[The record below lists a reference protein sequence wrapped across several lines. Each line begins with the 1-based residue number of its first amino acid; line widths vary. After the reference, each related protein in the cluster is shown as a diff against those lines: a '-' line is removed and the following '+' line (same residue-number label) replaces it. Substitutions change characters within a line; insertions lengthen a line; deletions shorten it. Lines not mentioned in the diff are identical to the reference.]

1 MDYDKTC
8 QFLLLGDTEVGKTCL
23 INRYTNGVFKEEYTS
38 TVGIDFYTKPEE
50 INNKTVQVKIWDTV
64 GQERFRALTP
74 SFLRNAEGV
83 VIVFDVTSQESF
95 DNVKGWI
102 NSVKSNIGENVIPI
116 IIVGNKIDM
125 ENMREISKEDGNK
138 IASENGY
145 KYFETSAK
153 TGKGVDEAFKEIV
166 NQILDI
172 QDKNDDE
179 KVDERPSVKIH
190 KDNNKDNQKKK
201 GCCY

>member
-8 QFLLLGDTEVGKTCL
+8 LILLLGDMAVGKTCL
-23 INRYTNGVFKEEYTS
+23 INRYTNGVFKEEYIS
-38 TVGIDFYTKPEE
+38 TVGFDYYTKQEE
-50 INNKTVQVKIWDTV
+50 INNKTVQVKLWDTA
-64 GQERFRALTP
+64 GQERFKTLTP
-74 SFLRNAEGV
+74 NFLRNAEGV
-83 VIVFDVTSQESF
+83 IIVFDVTSHDSF

-102 NSVKSNIGENVIPI
+102 NSIKSNLGENIIPI

-125 ENMREISKEDGNK
+125 ENMREISKEDGKK
-138 IASENGY
+138 IASENDF

-153 TGKGVDEAFKEIV
+153 TGIGVDEAIKEIV

-172 QDKNDDE
+172 QDKNEDE
-179 KVDERPSVKIH
+179 KVDERPSFKIK

-201 GCCY
+201 GCC

>member
-8 QFLLLGDTEVGKTCL
+8 QILLLGDTQVGKTCL

-83 VIVFDVTSQESF
+83 VIVFDVTSQDSF

-102 NSVKSNIGENVIPI
+102 NSIKSNLGEKIIPI

-138 IASENGY
+138 TASENGF

-201 GCCY
+201 GCC

>member
-8 QFLLLGDTEVGKTCL
+8 QILLLGDTQVGKTCL

-83 VIVFDVTSQESF
+83 VIVFDVTSQDSF

-102 NSVKSNIGENVIPI
+102 NSIKSNLGEKIIPI

-138 IASENGY
+138 TASENGF

-153 TGKGVDEAFKEIV
+153 TGKGVDEAFKELV

-201 GCCY
+201 GCC

>member
-8 QFLLLGDTEVGKTCL
+8 QILLLGDMAVGKTCL
-23 INRYTNGVFKEEYTS
+23 INRYTNGVFKEEYIS
-38 TVGIDFYTKPEE
+38 TVGFDYYTKQEE
-50 INNKTVQVKIWDTV
+50 INNKTVQVKLWDTA
-64 GQERFRALTP
+64 GQERFKTLTP
-74 SFLRNAEGV
+74 NFLRNAEGV
-83 VIVFDVTSQESF
+83 IIVFDVTSHDSF

-102 NSVKSNIGENVIPI
+102 NSIKSNLGENIIPI

-125 ENMREISKEDGNK
+125 ENMREISKEDGKK
-138 IASENGY
+138 IASENDF

-153 TGKGVDEAFKEIV
+153 TGIGVDEAIKEIV

-172 QDKNDDE
+172 QDKNEDE
-179 KVDERPSVKIH
+179 KVDERPSFKIK

-201 GCCY
+201 GCC

>member
-8 QFLLLGDTEVGKTCL
+8 QILLLGDMAVGKTCL
-23 INRYTNGVFKEEYTS
+23 INRYTNGVFKEEYIS
-38 TVGIDFYTKPEE
+38 TVGFDYYTKQEE
-50 INNKTVQVKIWDTV
+50 INNKTVQVKLWDTA
-64 GQERFRALTP
+64 GQERFKTLTP

-83 VIVFDVTSQESF
+83 IIVFDVTSQDSF

-102 NSVKSNIGENVIPI
+102 NSIKSNLGEKIIPI

-125 ENMREISKEDGNK
+125 ENMREISKGDGNK
-138 IASENGY
+138 TASENGF

-201 GCCY
+201 GCC

>member
-8 QFLLLGDTEVGKTCL
+8 QILLLGDMAVGKTCL
-23 INRYTNGVFKEEYTS
+23 INRYTNGVFKEEYIS
-38 TVGIDFYTKPEE
+38 TVGFDYYTKQEE

-83 VIVFDVTSQESF
+83 VIVFDVTSQDSF

-102 NSVKSNIGENVIPI
+102 NSIKSNLGEKIIPI

-125 ENMREISKEDGNK
+125 ENMREISKEDGKK
-138 IASENGY
+138 IASENDF

-153 TGKGVDEAFKEIV
+153 TGIGVDEAIKEIV

-172 QDKNDDE
+172 QDKNEDE
-179 KVDERPSVKIH
+179 KVDERPSFKIK

-201 GCCY
+201 GCC

>member
-1 MDYDKTC
+1 MNYDKTC
-8 QFLLLGDTEVGKTCL
+8 QILLLGDMAVGKTCL

-125 ENMREISKEDGNK
+125 ENLREISKEDGNK
-138 IASENGY
+138 IASENGF

-153 TGKGVDEAFKEIV
+153 TGKGVDEAFKELV

-201 GCCY
+201 GCC

>member
-8 QFLLLGDTEVGKTCL
+8 QILLLGDMAVGKTCL

-83 VIVFDVTSQESF
+83 VIVFDVTSQDSF

-102 NSVKSNIGENVIPI
+102 NSIKSNIGENVIPI

-125 ENMREISKEDGNK
+125 ENMREISKEDGSK
-138 IASENGY
+138 TASENGY

-201 GCCY
+201 GCC

>member
-1 MDYDKTC
+1 MDYDKIC
-8 QFLLLGDTEVGKTCL
+8 QILLLGDMAVGKTCL
-23 INRYTNGVFKEEYTS
+23 INRYTNGVFKEEYIS
-38 TVGIDFYTKPEE
+38 TVGFDYYTKQEE
-50 INNKTVQVKIWDTV
+50 INNKTVQVKLWDTA
-64 GQERFRALTP
+64 GQERFKTLTP

-83 VIVFDVTSQESF
+83 IIVFDVTSQDSF

-102 NSVKSNIGENVIPI
+102 NSIKSNLGEKIIPI

-125 ENMREISKEDGNK
+125 ENMREISKEDGKK
-138 IASENGY
+138 IASENDF

-153 TGKGVDEAFKEIV
+153 TGIGVDEAIKEIV

-172 QDKNDDE
+172 QDKNEDE
-179 KVDERPSVKIH
+179 KVDERPSFKIK

-201 GCCY
+201 GCC

>member
-8 QFLLLGDTEVGKTCL
+8 QFLLLGDMAVGKTCL

-201 GCCY
+201 GCC

>member
-1 MDYDKTC
+1 
-8 QFLLLGDTEVGKTCL
+8 
-23 INRYTNGVFKEEYTS
+23 
-38 TVGIDFYTKPEE
+38 
-50 INNKTVQVKIWDTV
+50 
-64 GQERFRALTP
+64 
-74 SFLRNAEGV
+74 
-83 VIVFDVTSQESF
+83 
-95 DNVKGWI
+95 
-102 NSVKSNIGENVIPI
+102 
-116 IIVGNKIDM
+116 M
-125 ENMREISKEDGNK
+125 ENLREISNEDGNK
-138 IASENGY
+138 IASENGF

-201 GCCY
+201 GCC

>member
-23 INRYTNGVFKEEYTS
+23 INRYTNGVFREEYIS
-38 TVGIDFYTKPEE
+38 TVGIDFYTKQEE

-102 NSVKSNIGENVIPI
+102 NSIKSNIGENVIPI

-138 IASENGY
+138 TASENGF

-153 TGKGVDEAFKEIV
+153 TGKGVDEAFKELV

-201 GCCY
+201 GCC

>member
-1 MDYDKTC
+1 MDYDKIC
-8 QFLLLGDTEVGKTCL
+8 QILLLGDMAVGKTCL
-23 INRYTNGVFKEEYTS
+23 INRYTNGVFKEEYIS
-38 TVGIDFYTKPEE
+38 TVGFDYYTKQEE
-50 INNKTVQVKIWDTV
+50 INNKTVQVKLWDPA
-64 GQERFRALTP
+64 GQERFKTLTP

-83 VIVFDVTSQESF
+83 IIVFDVTSQDSF

-102 NSVKSNIGENVIPI
+102 NSIKSNLGEKIIPI

-125 ENMREISKEDGNK
+125 ENMREISKEDGKK
-138 IASENGY
+138 IASENDF

-153 TGKGVDEAFKEIV
+153 TGIGVDEAIKEIV

-172 QDKNDDE
+172 QDKNEDE
-179 KVDERPSVKIH
+179 KVDERPSFKIK

-201 GCCY
+201 GCC

>member
-8 QFLLLGDTEVGKTCL
+8 QILLLGDTQVGKTCL
-23 INRYTNGVFKEEYTS
+23 INRYTNGVFKEEYIS
-38 TVGIDFYTKPEE
+38 TVGFDYYTKQEE
-50 INNKTVQVKIWDTV
+50 INNKTVQVKLWDTA
-64 GQERFRALTP
+64 GQERFKTLTP

-83 VIVFDVTSQESF
+83 IIVFDVTSQDSF

-102 NSVKSNIGENVIPI
+102 NSIKSNLGKNIIPI

-125 ENMREISKEDGNK
+125 ENMREISKEDGKK
-138 IASENGY
+138 IASENDF

-153 TGKGVDEAFKEIV
+153 TGIGVDEAIKEIV

-172 QDKNDDE
+172 QDKNEDE
-179 KVDERPSVKIH
+179 KVDERPSFKIK

-201 GCCY
+201 GCC

>member
-8 QFLLLGDTEVGKTCL
+8 QILLLGDMAVGKTCL
-23 INRYTNGVFKEEYTS
+23 INRYTNGVFKEEYIS
-38 TVGIDFYTKPEE
+38 TVGFDYYTKQEE
-50 INNKTVQVKIWDTV
+50 INNKTVQVKLWDTA
-64 GQERFRALTP
+64 GQERFKTLTP

-83 VIVFDVTSQESF
+83 IIVFDVTSQDSF

-102 NSVKSNIGENVIPI
+102 NSIKSNIGEKIIPI

-125 ENMREISKEDGNK
+125 ENMREISKEDGKK
-138 IASENGY
+138 IASENDF

-153 TGKGVDEAFKEIV
+153 TGIGVDEAIKEIV

-172 QDKNDDE
+172 QDKNEDE
-179 KVDERPSVKIH
+179 KVDERPSFKIK

-201 GCCY
+201 GCC

>member
-1 MDYDKTC
+1 MTSEKC
-8 QFLLLGDTEVGKTCL
+8 QILLLGDSAVGKTCL
-23 INRYTNGVFKEEYTS
+23 INRYTNGVFKEEYIS
-38 TVGIDFYTKPEE
+38 TVGFDYYTKQEE
-50 INNKTVQVKIWDTV
+50 INNKTVQVKLWDTA
-64 GQERFRALTP
+64 GQERFKTLTP

-83 VIVFDVTSQESF
+83 IIVFDVTSQDSF

-102 NSVKSNIGENVIPI
+102 NSIKSNLGEKIIPI

-125 ENMREISKEDGNK
+125 ENMREISKEDGKK
-138 IASENGY
+138 IASENDF

-153 TGKGVDEAFKEIV
+153 TGIGVDEAIKEIV

-172 QDKNDDE
+172 QDKNEDE
-179 KVDERPSVKIH
+179 KVDERPSFKIK

-201 GCCY
+201 GCC

>member
-23 INRYTNGVFKEEYTS
+23 INRYTNGVFREEYIS
-38 TVGIDFYTKPEE
+38 TVGIDFYTKQEE

-64 GQERFRALTP
+64 GQERFRALTT

-138 IASENGY
+138 IVSENGF

-153 TGKGVDEAFKEIV
+153 TGKGVDEAFKELV

-201 GCCY
+201 GCC

>member
-8 QFLLLGDTEVGKTCL
+8 QILLLGDMAVGKTCL
-23 INRYTNGVFKEEYTS
+23 INRYTNGVFKEEYIS
-38 TVGIDFYTKPEE
+38 TVGFDYYTKQEE
-50 INNKTVQVKIWDTV
+50 INNKTVQVKLWDTA
-64 GQERFRALTP
+64 GQERFKTLTP

-83 VIVFDVTSQESF
+83 IIVFDVTSQDSF

-102 NSVKSNIGENVIPI
+102 NSIKSNLGENIIPI

-125 ENMREISKEDGNK
+125 ENMREISKEDGKK
-138 IASENGY
+138 IASENDF

-153 TGKGVDEAFKEIV
+153 TGIGVDEAIKEIV

-172 QDKNDDE
+172 QDKNEDE
-179 KVDERPSVKIH
+179 KVDERPSFKIK

-201 GCCY
+201 GCC

>member
-1 MDYDKTC
+1 MDYDKTY
-8 QFLLLGDTEVGKTCL
+8 QILLLGDTQVGKTCL

-83 VIVFDVTSQESF
+83 VIVFDVTSQDSF

-102 NSVKSNIGENVIPI
+102 NSIKSNIGENVIPI

-138 IASENGY
+138 TASENGF

-153 TGKGVDEAFKEIV
+153 TGKGVDEAFKELV

-190 KDNNKDNQKKK
+190 KDNNKDNQKKR
-201 GCCY
+201 GCC

>member
-8 QFLLLGDTEVGKTCL
+8 QILLLGDMAVGKTCL

-83 VIVFDVTSQESF
+83 VIVFDVTSQDSF

-102 NSVKSNIGENVIPI
+102 NSIKSNLGEKIIPI

-125 ENMREISKEDGNK
+125 ENMREIQKEDGNK

-153 TGKGVDEAFKEIV
+153 TGKGVDEAFKELV

-201 GCCY
+201 GCC

>member
-8 QFLLLGDTEVGKTCL
+8 QILLLGDTQVGKTCL

-83 VIVFDVTSQESF
+83 VIVFDVTSQDSF

-102 NSVKSNIGENVIPI
+102 NSIKSNIGENVIPI

-125 ENMREISKEDGNK
+125 ENLREISKEDGNK
-138 IASENGY
+138 IASENGF
-145 KYFETSAK
+145 KYFETSTK
-153 TGKGVDEAFKEIV
+153 TGKGVDEAFKELV

-201 GCCY
+201 GCC

>member
-1 MDYDKTC
+1 MDYDKIC
-8 QFLLLGDTEVGKTCL
+8 QILLLGDMAVGKTCL
-23 INRYTNGVFKEEYTS
+23 INRYTNGVFKEEYIS
-38 TVGIDFYTKPEE
+38 TVGFDYNLKQEE
-50 INNKTVQVKIWDTV
+50 INNKTVLVKLWDTA
-64 GQERFRALTP
+64 GQERFKTLTP

-83 VIVFDVTSQESF
+83 IIVFDVTSQDSF

-102 NSVKSNIGENVIPI
+102 NSIKSNLGEKIIPI

-125 ENMREISKEDGNK
+125 ENMREISKEDGKK
-138 IASENGY
+138 IASENDF

-153 TGKGVDEAFKEIV
+153 TGIGVDEAIKEIV

-172 QDKNDDE
+172 QDKNEDE
-179 KVDERPSVKIH
+179 KVDERPSFKIK

-201 GCCY
+201 GCC

>member
-8 QFLLLGDTEVGKTCL
+8 QILLLGDMAVGKTCL
-23 INRYTNGVFKEEYTS
+23 INRYTNGVFKEEYIS
-38 TVGIDFYTKPEE
+38 TVGFDYYTKQEE
-50 INNKTVQVKIWDTV
+50 INNKTVQVKLWDTA
-64 GQERFRALTP
+64 GQERFKTLTP

-83 VIVFDVTSQESF
+83 IIVFDVTSQDSF

-102 NSVKSNIGENVIPI
+102 NSIKSNIGENVIPI

-125 ENMREISKEDGNK
+125 ENMREISKEDGKK
-138 IASENGY
+138 IASENDF

-153 TGKGVDEAFKEIV
+153 TGIGVDEAIKEIV

-172 QDKNDDE
+172 QDKNEDE
-179 KVDERPSVKIH
+179 KVDERPSFKIK

-201 GCCY
+201 GCC

>member
-23 INRYTNGVFKEEYTS
+23 INRYTNGVFREEYIS
-38 TVGIDFYTKPEE
+38 TVGIDFYTKQEE
-50 INNKTVQVKIWDTV
+50 INNKTVQVKLWDTA
-64 GQERFRALTP
+64 GQERFKTLTP

-83 VIVFDVTSQESF
+83 IIVFDVTSQDSF

-138 IASENGY
+138 TASENGF

-153 TGKGVDEAFKEIV
+153 TGKGVDEAFKELV

-201 GCCY
+201 GCC

>member
-1 MDYDKTC
+1 MDYDKIC
-8 QFLLLGDTEVGKTCL
+8 QILLLGDMAVGKTCL
-23 INRYTNGVFKEEYTS
+23 INRYTNGVFKEEYIS
-38 TVGIDFYTKPEE
+38 TVGFDYYTKQEE
-50 INNKTVQVKIWDTV
+50 INNKTVQVKLWDTA
-64 GQERFRALTP
+64 GQERFKTLTP

-83 VIVFDVTSQESF
+83 IIVFDVTSQDSF

-102 NSVKSNIGENVIPI
+102 NSIKSNLGEKIIPI

-125 ENMREISKEDGNK
+125 ENMRELSKEDGKK
-138 IASENGY
+138 IASENDF

-172 QDKNDDE
+172 QDKNEDE
-179 KVDERPSVKIH
+179 KVDERPSFKIK

-201 GCCY
+201 GCC

>member
-8 QFLLLGDTEVGKTCL
+8 QILLLGDMAVGKTCL

-138 IASENGY
+138 TASENGF

-201 GCCY
+201 GCC

>member
-8 QFLLLGDTEVGKTCL
+8 QILLLGDTQVGKTCL
-23 INRYTNGVFKEEYTS
+23 INRYTNGVFKEEYIS
-38 TVGIDFYTKPEE
+38 TVGFDYYTKQEE
-50 INNKTVQVKIWDTV
+50 INNKTVQVKLWDTA
-64 GQERFRALTP
+64 GQERFKTLTP

-83 VIVFDVTSQESF
+83 IIVFDVTSQDSF

-102 NSVKSNIGENVIPI
+102 NSIKSNLGEKIIPI

-125 ENMREISKEDGNK
+125 ENMREISKEDGKK
-138 IASENGY
+138 IASENDF

-153 TGKGVDEAFKEIV
+153 TGIGVDEAIKEIV

-172 QDKNDDE
+172 QDKNEDE
-179 KVDERPSVKIH
+179 KVDERPSIKNK

-201 GCCY
+201 GCC

>member
-23 INRYTNGVFKEEYTS
+23 INRYTNGVFREEYIS

-125 ENMREISKEDGNK
+125 ENLREISKEDGNK
-138 IASENGY
+138 IASENGF

-153 TGKGVDEAFKEIV
+153 TGKGVDEAFKELV

-201 GCCY
+201 GCC

>member
-8 QFLLLGDTEVGKTCL
+8 QILLLGDMAVGKTCL
-23 INRYTNGVFKEEYTS
+23 INRYTNGVFKEEYIS
-38 TVGIDFYTKPEE
+38 TVGFDYYTKQEE
-50 INNKTVQVKIWDTV
+50 INNKTVQVKLWDTA
-64 GQERFRALTP
+64 GQERFKTLTP

-83 VIVFDVTSQESF
+83 IIVFDVTSQDSF

-102 NSVKSNIGENVIPI
+102 NSIKSNIGENVIPI

-125 ENMREISKEDGNK
+125 ENLREISKEDGNK
-138 IASENGY
+138 IVSENGF

-153 TGKGVDEAFKEIV
+153 TGKGVDEAFKELV

-201 GCCY
+201 GCC

>member
-8 QFLLLGDTEVGKTCL
+8 QILLLGDTQVGKTCL

-102 NSVKSNIGENVIPI
+102 NSIKSNIGENVIPI

-125 ENMREISKEDGNK
+125 ENMREISKEDGKK
-138 IASENGY
+138 IASENDF

-153 TGKGVDEAFKEIV
+153 TGIGVDEAIKEIV

-172 QDKNDDE
+172 QDKNEDE
-179 KVDERPSVKIH
+179 KVDERPSFKIK

-201 GCCY
+201 GCC

>member
-8 QFLLLGDTEVGKTCL
+8 QFLLLGDMEVGKTCL
-23 INRYTNGVFKEEYTS
+23 INRYTNGVFREEYIS
-38 TVGIDFYTKPEE
+38 TVGFDYYTKQEE

-83 VIVFDVTSQESF
+83 VIVFDVTSQDSF

-102 NSVKSNIGENVIPI
+102 NSIKSNIGENVIPI

-138 IASENGY
+138 TASENGF

-179 KVDERPSVKIH
+179 KVDERPSVKIK

-201 GCCY
+201 GCC

>member
-8 QFLLLGDTEVGKTCL
+8 QILLLGDMAVGKTCL
-23 INRYTNGVFKEEYTS
+23 INRYTNGVFKEEYIS
-38 TVGIDFYTKPEE
+38 TVGFDYYTKQEE
-50 INNKTVQVKIWDTV
+50 INNKTVQVKLWDTA
-64 GQERFRALTP
+64 GQERFKTLTP

-83 VIVFDVTSQESF
+83 IIVFDVTSQDSF

-102 NSVKSNIGENVIPI
+102 NSIKSNLGEKIIPI

-125 ENMREISKEDGNK
+125 ENMREISKEDGKK
-138 IASENGY
+138 IASENDF

-153 TGKGVDEAFKEIV
+153 TGIGVDEAIKEIV

-172 QDKNDDE
+172 QDKNEDE
-179 KVDERPSVKIH
+179 KVDERPSFKIK

-201 GCCY
+201 GCC

>member
-8 QFLLLGDTEVGKTCL
+8 QILLLGDMAVGKTCL
-23 INRYTNGVFKEEYTS
+23 INRYTNGVFKEEYIS
-38 TVGIDFYTKPEE
+38 TVGFDYYTKQEE
-50 INNKTVQVKIWDTV
+50 INNKTVQVKLWDTA
-64 GQERFRALTP
+64 GQERFKTLTP

-83 VIVFDVTSQESF
+83 IIVFDVTSQDSF

-102 NSVKSNIGENVIPI
+102 NSIKSNLGKNIIPI

-125 ENMREISKEDGNK
+125 ENMREISKEDGKK
-138 IASENGY
+138 IASENDF

-153 TGKGVDEAFKEIV
+153 TGIGVDEAIKEIV

-172 QDKNDDE
+172 QDKNEDE
-179 KVDERPSVKIH
+179 KVDERPSFKIK

-201 GCCY
+201 GCC

>member
-8 QFLLLGDTEVGKTCL
+8 QILLLGDMAVGKTCL
-23 INRYTNGVFKEEYTS
+23 INRYTNGVFKEEYIS
-38 TVGIDFYTKPEE
+38 TVGFDYYTKQEE
-50 INNKTVQVKIWDTV
+50 INNKTVQVKLWDTA
-64 GQERFRALTP
+64 GQERFKTLTP
-74 SFLRNAEGV
+74 NFLRNAEGV
-83 VIVFDVTSQESF
+83 IIVFDVTSHDSF

-102 NSVKSNIGENVIPI
+102 NSIKSNLGEKIIPI

-125 ENMREISKEDGNK
+125 ENMREISKEDGKK
-138 IASENGY
+138 IASENDF

-153 TGKGVDEAFKEIV
+153 TGIGVDEAIKEIV

-172 QDKNDDE
+172 QDKNEDE
-179 KVDERPSVKIH
+179 KVDERPSFKIK

-201 GCCY
+201 GCC

>member
-1 MDYDKTC
+1 MDYDKIC
-8 QFLLLGDTEVGKTCL
+8 QILLLGDMAVGKTCL
-23 INRYTNGVFKEEYTS
+23 INRYTNGVFKEEYIS
-38 TVGIDFYTKPEE
+38 TVGFDYYTKQEE
-50 INNKTVQVKIWDTV
+50 INNKTVQVKLWDTA
-64 GQERFRALTP
+64 GQERFKTLTP

-83 VIVFDVTSQESF
+83 IIVFDVTSQDSF

-102 NSVKSNIGENVIPI
+102 NSIKSNLGEKIIPI

-125 ENMREISKEDGNK
+125 ENMREISKEDGKK
-138 IASENGY
+138 IASENDF

-153 TGKGVDEAFKEIV
+153 TGIGVDEAIKEIV

-172 QDKNDDE
+172 QDKNEDE
-179 KVDERPSVKIH
+179 KLDERPSFKIK

-201 GCCY
+201 GCC